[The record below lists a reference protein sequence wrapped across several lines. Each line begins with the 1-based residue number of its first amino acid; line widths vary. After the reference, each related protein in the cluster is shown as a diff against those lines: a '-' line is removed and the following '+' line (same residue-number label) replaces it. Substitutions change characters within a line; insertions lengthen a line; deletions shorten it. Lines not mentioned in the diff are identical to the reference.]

1 MKESS
6 STQKSWQRDVNC
18 VRSAVG
24 IREMVEAAQ
33 GMREL
38 ALLIRGASVL
48 NVFSGEL
55 EDLNIGIYRD
65 RIVYLGKEER
75 KAEEVIDV
83 EGIAVP
89 GFIDTHLHI
98 ESSMVTPVRFA
109 EAVLPH
115 GTTTVVADPHEI
127 ANVLGKEGVRMML
140 ENSRG
145 LPMKIYY
152 FMPTCVPESDAVTA
166 GAEITPEDV
175 EEALGWDG
183 IAGLGEVMDFEAVLA
198 GREKFMRILEVGWR
212 KNAVI
217 DGHCVLLSGARLN
230 AYIAAGPEADHEN
243 FTVDSMLEKL
253 RRGMYVK
260 LRGPYILDARR
271 FVEALRSVPDGLDRV
286 IFVTDDVMPDTLLE
300 KGHLDFVIRSMIEA
314 GMDEVE
320 AIRSA
325 TLRPAEHMRMREL
338 GAIAP
343 GRIADVV
350 ILKDLKRVEVDLV
363 ISNGVPVAREGRM
376 IVKVESRPFDRRAYG
391 TVKVKELRPE
401 DFEFIA
407 PIDNGR
413 MRVRVVDFPRPET
426 IQGDVAWTF
435 LQMIVTKA
443 SEAVV
448 EVRNRRPVLGE
459 VALMKVIERH
469 GKHGR
474 SGVGFVR
481 NMLRRGA
488 VATTVAH
495 DSHNLAVVGTDPV
508 DMYVAAREV
517 VRVGGG
523 MAAVLDGKV
532 LALIELPVAGL
543 MSEEPVEVMAGK
555 MKAFREALRRL
566 DAIDHPYMPLVS
578 LMTLS
583 VIPAYRITDKG
594 LFDVVNQRFVEPVIE
609 AIPS

>member
-1 MKESS
+1 M
-6 STQKSWQRDVNC
+6 
-18 VRSAVG
+18 RSAEE
-24 IREMVEAAQ
+24 IRAVIEAAQ
-33 GMREL
+33 GLRDL
-38 ALLIRGASVL
+38 TLLIKGAGVL
-48 NVFSGEL
+48 NVFTGEI
-55 EDLNIGIYRD
+55 EDLNIGIYLERV
-65 RIVYLGKEER
+65 VYLGREER
-75 KAEEVIDV
+75 KAERVIEVRGV
-83 EGIAVP
+83 AVP

-166 GAEITPEDV
+166 GAEITPEDI

-198 GREKFMRILEVGWR
+198 GKEKFMRILELGWR

-217 DGHCVLLSGARLN
+217 DGHCVLLSGARLG

-260 LRGPYILDARR
+260 LRGPYILDSKR
-271 FVEALRSVPDGLDRV
+271 FVEALRSVPDGWDRV
-286 IFVTDDVMPDTLLE
+286 LFVTDDVMPDTLLE
-300 KGHLDFVIRSMIEA
+300 KGHMDFVIRSMIEA

-343 GRIADVV
+343 GRLADVV
-350 ILKDLKRVEVDLV
+350 VLKDLRRVEVDLV
-363 ISNGVPVAREGRM
+363 VSKGVPVAREGRM
-376 IVKVESRPFDRRAYG
+376 IVELDGRPFDRRAYG
-391 TVKVKELRPE
+391 TVKVRELRPE
-401 DFEFIA
+401 DFEFVA

-413 MRVRVVDFPRPET
+413 MRVRVVDFPRPEEV
-426 IQGDVAWTF
+426 QGDLAWAF

-448 EVRNRRPVLGE
+448 EVRGRRPVLGE

-469 GKHGR
+469 GKHGQ
-474 SGVGFVR
+474 SGIGFVR

-508 DMYVAAREV
+508 DMYTAAKEV
-517 VRVGGG
+517 VKAGGG
-523 MAAVLDGKV
+523 MAAALNGEV

-555 MKAFREALRRL
+555 MKAFREALRKL

-594 LFDVVNQRFVEPVIE
+594 LFDVVNQRFLDPVIE
-609 AIPS
+609 AFPS

>member
-1 MKESS
+1 MSV
-6 STQKSWQRDVNC
+6 RDLI
-18 VRSAVG
+18 AG
-24 IREMVEAAQ
+24 YVEAAL
-33 GMREL
+33 GEREL
-38 ALLIRGASVL
+38 TLLIRGASVL

-55 EDLNIGIYRD
+55 EDVNIGVYRD
-65 RIVYLGKEER
+65 RVVYLGREER
-75 KAEEVIDV
+75 RAERVLDV
-83 EGIAVP
+83 KGVAVP

-98 ESSMVTPVRFA
+98 ESSMVTPARFA

-145 LPMKIYY
+145 LPLKVYY

-183 IAGLGEVMDFEAVLA
+183 IAGLGEVMDYESVLA
-198 GREKFMRILEVGWR
+198 RREKFMRILEAGWR
-212 KNAVI
+212 RNSVI

-243 FTVDSMLEKL
+243 FTIESMLEKL

-260 LRGPYILDARR
+260 LRGPYILDPRR
-271 FVEALRSVPDGLDRV
+271 FVEALKGLPNGWERV
-286 IFVTDDVMPDTLLE
+286 VFVTDDVMPDTLLE
-300 KGHLDFVIRSMIEA
+300 KGHLDFVVRSMIEA

-325 TLRPAEHMRMREL
+325 TLRPAEHMRMRDL

-343 GRIADVV
+343 GRIADVL
-350 ILKDLKRVEVDLV
+350 ILRDLRRVDVDLV
-363 ISNGVPVAREGRM
+363 VASGVPVARGGRL
-376 IVKVESRPFDRRAYG
+376 IVQLERRSFDRRAYG
-391 TVKVKELRPE
+391 TVRVKELKQE
-401 DFEFIA
+401 DFVFRA
-407 PIDNGR
+407 PVKEGR
-413 MRVRVVDFPRPET
+413 MRVRVVDFPRPEE
-426 IQGDVAWTF
+426 IAGDVSWTF
-435 LQMIVTKA
+435 LQMIVTEL
-443 SEAVV
+443 SEAEI
-448 EVRNRRPVLGE
+448 EVRDHRPVLGE

-469 GKHGR
+469 GKHGS

-481 NMLRRGA
+481 NLLRRGA

-495 DSHNLAVVGTDPV
+495 DSHNLAVVGTNPV
-508 DMYVAAREV
+508 DMHLAATEV
-517 VRVGGG
+517 IRAGGG
-523 MAAVLDGKV
+523 MAAALDGKV
-532 LALIELPVAGL
+532 LALIELPIAGL

-555 MKAFREALRRL
+555 MRAFREALRRL
-566 DAIDHPYMPLVS
+566 EAIDHPYMPLIS

-583 VIPAYRITDKG
+583 VIPRVRVTDKG
-594 LFDVVNQRFVEPVIE
+594 LFDVIEQRFLDPVIE
-609 AIPS
+609 AVPS

>member
-1 MKESS
+1 VSV
-6 STQKSWQRDVNC
+6 RDLI
-18 VRSAVG
+18 AG
-24 IREMVEAAQ
+24 YVEAAL
-33 GMREL
+33 GEREL
-38 ALLIRGASVL
+38 TLLIRGASVL

-55 EDLNIGIYRD
+55 EDVNIGVYRD
-65 RIVYLGKEER
+65 RVVYLGREER
-75 KAEEVIDV
+75 RAERVLDV
-83 EGIAVP
+83 KGVAVP

-98 ESSMVTPVRFA
+98 ESSMVTPARFA

-145 LPMKIYY
+145 LPLKVYY

-183 IAGLGEVMDFEAVLA
+183 IAGLGEVMDYESVLA
-198 GREKFMRILEVGWR
+198 RREKFMRILEAGWR
-212 KNAVI
+212 RNSVI

-243 FTVDSMLEKL
+243 FTIESMLEKL

-260 LRGPYILDARR
+260 LRGPYILDPRR
-271 FVEALRSVPDGLDRV
+271 FVEALKGLPNGWERV
-286 IFVTDDVMPDTLLE
+286 VFVTDDVMPDTLLE
-300 KGHLDFVIRSMIEA
+300 KGHLDFVVRSMIEA

-325 TLRPAEHMRMREL
+325 TLRPAEHMRMRDL

-343 GRIADVV
+343 GRIADVL
-350 ILKDLKRVEVDLV
+350 ILRDLRRVDVDLV
-363 ISNGVPVAREGRM
+363 VASGVPVARGGRL
-376 IVKVESRPFDRRAYG
+376 IVQLERRSFDRRAYG
-391 TVKVKELRPE
+391 TVRVKELKQE
-401 DFEFIA
+401 DFVFRA
-407 PIDNGR
+407 PIKEGR
-413 MRVRVVDFPRPET
+413 MRVRVVDFPRPEE
-426 IQGDVAWTF
+426 IAGDVSWTF
-435 LQMIVTKA
+435 LQMIVTKL
-443 SEAVV
+443 SEAEI
-448 EVRNRRPVLGE
+448 EVRDHRPVLGE

-469 GKHGR
+469 GKHGS

-481 NMLRRGA
+481 NLLRRGA

-495 DSHNLAVVGTDPV
+495 DSHNLAVVGTNPV
-508 DMYVAAREV
+508 DMHLAATEV
-517 VRVGGG
+517 IRAGGG
-523 MAAVLDGKV
+523 MAAALDGKV
-532 LALIELPVAGL
+532 LALIELPIAGL

-555 MKAFREALRRL
+555 MRAFREALRRL
-566 DAIDHPYMPLVS
+566 EAIDHPYMPLIS

-583 VIPAYRITDKG
+583 VIPRVRVTDKG
-594 LFDVVNQRFVEPVIE
+594 LFDVIEQRFLDPVIE
-609 AIPS
+609 AVPS

>member
-1 MKESS
+1 M
-6 STQKSWQRDVNC
+6 
-18 VRSAVG
+18 RSAEE
-24 IREMVEAAQ
+24 IRAVIEAAQ
-33 GMREL
+33 GLRDL
-38 ALLIRGASVL
+38 TLLIRGAEVL
-48 NVFSGEL
+48 NVFTGEV
-55 EDLNIGIYRD
+55 ENLNVGIYRD

-75 KAEEVIDV
+75 RAEKTIEARGV
-83 EGIAVP
+83 AVP

-152 FMPTCVPESDAVTA
+152 FMPTCVPESMAVTA

-175 EEALGWDG
+175 EEALGWEG
-183 IAGLGEVMDFEAVLA
+183 IAGLGEVMDFEAVLGA
-198 GREKFMRILEVGWR
+198 EEKFMRILEVGWR
-212 KNAVI
+212 ENAVI
-217 DGHCVLLSGARLN
+217 DGHCVLLSGARLG

-243 FTVDSMLEKL
+243 FTVDSMIEKL

-260 LRGPYILDARR
+260 LRGPYILDTRR
-271 FVEALRSVPDGLDRV
+271 FVEALKSVPSGWDRV
-286 IFVTDDVMPDTLLE
+286 IFVSDDVMPDTLLE
-300 KGHLDFVIRSMIEA
+300 RGHLDFVVRSMIEA

-320 AIRSA
+320 AIRSV
-325 TLRPAEHMRMREL
+325 TLRPAEHMRMKDI

-343 GRIADVV
+343 GRLADVV
-350 ILKDLKRVEVDLV
+350 VLKDLRRVEVDLV
-363 ISNGVPVAREGRM
+363 VSNGVPVAREGRM
-376 IVKVESRPFDRRAYG
+376 TLKLDDRPFDRRAYG
-391 TVKVKELRPE
+391 TVKVGSLRPE
-401 DFEFIA
+401 DFEFVA
-407 PIDNGR
+407 PVENGK
-413 MRVRVVDFPRPET
+413 MRVRVVDFPRPEE
-426 IQGDVAWTF
+426 IEGDVAWAF

-469 GKHGR
+469 GKHGS
-474 SGVGFVR
+474 SGIGFVR

-495 DSHNLAVVGTDPV
+495 DSHNLAVVGTDPM
-508 DMYVAAREV
+508 DMYVAASEV
-517 VRVGGG
+517 VKAGGG
-523 MAAVLDGKV
+523 MAAVLNGKV
-532 LALIELPVAGL
+532 LSLIELPVAGL

-555 MKAFREALRRL
+555 MRAFRESLRKL
-566 DAIDHPYMPLVS
+566 EAIDHPYMPLVS

-594 LFDVVNQRFVEPVIE
+594 LFDVTNRRYLEPVIE
-609 AIPS
+609 AFPA

>member
-1 MKESS
+1 MSV
-6 STQKSWQRDVNC
+6 RDLI
-18 VRSAVG
+18 AG
-24 IREMVEAAQ
+24 YVEAAL
-33 GMREL
+33 GEREL
-38 ALLIRGASVL
+38 TLLIRGASVL

-55 EDLNIGIYRD
+55 EDVNIGVYRD
-65 RIVYLGKEER
+65 RVVYLGREER
-75 KAEEVIDV
+75 RAERVLDV
-83 EGIAVP
+83 KGVAVP

-98 ESSMVTPVRFA
+98 ESSMVTPARFA

-145 LPMKIYY
+145 LPLKVYY

-183 IAGLGEVMDFEAVLA
+183 IAGLGEVMDYESVLA
-198 GREKFMRILEVGWR
+198 RREKFMRILEAGWR
-212 KNAVI
+212 RNSVI

-243 FTVDSMLEKL
+243 FTIESMLEKL

-260 LRGPYILDARR
+260 LRGPYILDPRR
-271 FVEALRSVPDGLDRV
+271 FVEALKGLPNGWERV
-286 IFVTDDVMPDTLLE
+286 VFVTDDVMPDTLLE
-300 KGHLDFVIRSMIEA
+300 KGHLDFVVRSMIEA

-325 TLRPAEHMRMREL
+325 TLRPAEHMRMRDL

-343 GRIADVV
+343 GRIADVL
-350 ILKDLKRVEVDLV
+350 ILRDLRRVDVDLV
-363 ISNGVPVAREGRM
+363 VASGVPVARGGRL
-376 IVKVESRPFDRRAYG
+376 IVQLERRSFDRRAYG
-391 TVKVKELRPE
+391 TVRVKELKQE
-401 DFEFIA
+401 DFVFRA
-407 PIDNGR
+407 PIKEGR
-413 MRVRVVDFPRPET
+413 MRVRVVDFPRPEE
-426 IQGDVAWTF
+426 IAGDVSWTF
-435 LQMIVTKA
+435 LQMIVTKL
-443 SEAVV
+443 SEAEI
-448 EVRNRRPVLGE
+448 EVRDHRPVLGE

-469 GKHGR
+469 GKHGS

-481 NMLRRGA
+481 NLLRRGA

-495 DSHNLAVVGTDPV
+495 DSHNLAVVGTNPV
-508 DMYVAAREV
+508 DMHVAATEV
-517 VRVGGG
+517 IRAGGG
-523 MAAVLDGKV
+523 MAAALDGKV
-532 LALIELPVAGL
+532 LALIELPIAGL

-555 MKAFREALRRL
+555 MRAFREALRRL
-566 DAIDHPYMPLVS
+566 EAIDHPYMPLIS

-583 VIPAYRITDKG
+583 VIPRVRVTDKG
-594 LFDVVNQRFVEPVIE
+594 LFDVIEQRFLDPVIE
-609 AIPS
+609 AVPS

>member
-1 MKESS
+1 VSV
-6 STQKSWQRDVNC
+6 RDLI
-18 VRSAVG
+18 AG
-24 IREMVEAAQ
+24 YVEAAL
-33 GMREL
+33 GEREL
-38 ALLIRGASVL
+38 TLLIRGASVL

-55 EDLNIGIYRD
+55 EDVNIGVYRD
-65 RIVYLGKEER
+65 RVVYLGREER
-75 KAEEVIDV
+75 RAERVLDV
-83 EGIAVP
+83 KGVAVP

-98 ESSMVTPVRFA
+98 ESSMVTPARFA

-145 LPMKIYY
+145 LPLKVYY

-183 IAGLGEVMDFEAVLA
+183 IAGLGEVMDYESVLA
-198 GREKFMRILEVGWR
+198 RREKFMRILEAGWR
-212 KNAVI
+212 RNSVI

-243 FTVDSMLEKL
+243 FTIESMLEKL

-260 LRGPYILDARR
+260 LRGPYILDPRR
-271 FVEALRSVPDGLDRV
+271 FVEALKGLPNGWERV
-286 IFVTDDVMPDTLLE
+286 VFVTDDVMPDTLLE
-300 KGHLDFVIRSMIEA
+300 KGHLDFVVRSMIEA

-325 TLRPAEHMRMREL
+325 TLRPAEHMRMRDL

-343 GRIADVV
+343 GRIADVL
-350 ILKDLKRVEVDLV
+350 ILRDLRRVDVDLV
-363 ISNGVPVAREGRM
+363 VASGVPVARGGRL
-376 IVKVESRPFDRRAYG
+376 IVQLERRSFDRRAYG
-391 TVKVKELRPE
+391 TVRVKELKQE
-401 DFEFIA
+401 DFVFRA
-407 PIDNGR
+407 PVKEGR
-413 MRVRVVDFPRPET
+413 MRVRVVDFPRPEE
-426 IQGDVAWTF
+426 IAGDVSWTF
-435 LQMIVTKA
+435 LQMIVTEL
-443 SEAVV
+443 SEAEI
-448 EVRNRRPVLGE
+448 EVRDHRPVLGE

-469 GKHGR
+469 GKHGS

-481 NMLRRGA
+481 NLLRRGA

-495 DSHNLAVVGTDPV
+495 DSHNLAVVGTNPV
-508 DMYVAAREV
+508 DMHLAATEV
-517 VRVGGG
+517 IRAGGG
-523 MAAVLDGKV
+523 MAAALDGKV
-532 LALIELPVAGL
+532 LALIELPIAGL

-555 MKAFREALRRL
+555 MRAFREALRRL
-566 DAIDHPYMPLVS
+566 EAIDHPYMPLIS

-583 VIPAYRITDKG
+583 VIPRVRVTDKG
-594 LFDVVNQRFVEPVIE
+594 LFDVIEQRFLDPVIE
-609 AIPS
+609 AVPS

>member
-1 MKESS
+1 V
-6 STQKSWQRDVNC
+6 RG
-18 VRSAVG
+18 VRSASSL
-24 IREMVEAAQ
+24 RELVEAAQ
-33 GMREL
+33 GLRDL
-38 ALLIRGASVL
+38 TLLIKGVQVL
-48 NVFSGEL
+48 NVFSGEI
-55 EDLNIGIYRD
+55 EDLNIGVYRD
-65 RIVYLGKEER
+65 RIVYLGMEER
-75 KAEEVIDV
+75 KAERVIEARGV
-83 EGIAVP
+83 AVP

-98 ESSMVTPVRFA
+98 ESSMVTPVMFA

-127 ANVLGKEGVRMML
+127 ANVLGKEGVKMML

-152 FMPTCVPESDAVTA
+152 FMPTCVPESNAVTA
-166 GAEITPEDV
+166 GAEVTPEDI

-183 IAGLGEVMDFEAVLA
+183 IAGLGEVMDFEAVL
-198 GREKFMRILEVGWR
+198 RVEEKFMRILELGWR
-212 KNAVI
+212 KNVVI

-243 FTVDSMLEKL
+243 FTVESMLEKL

-260 LRGPYILDARR
+260 LRGPYILDTKR
-271 FVEALRSVPDGLDRV
+271 FVEALKSVPSGWNRV

-325 TLRPAEHMRMREL
+325 TLRPAEHMRMREI

-343 GRIADVV
+343 GRLADVV
-350 ILKDLKRVEVDLV
+350 VLKDLRRVEVDLV
-363 ISNGVPVAREGRM
+363 VSNGVPVAKEGKM
-376 IVKVESRPFDRRAYG
+376 IVNLERRPFDRRAYG
-391 TVKVKELRPE
+391 TVKVRSLRPE
-401 DFEFIA
+401 DFEFLA
-407 PIDNGR
+407 PIENGR
-413 MRVRVVDFPRPET
+413 MRVRVVDFPRPEEV
-426 IQGDVAWTF
+426 QGDVAWTF

-448 EVRNRRPVLGE
+448 EVRNRRPVLGD

-469 GKHGR
+469 GKHGK

-495 DSHNLAVVGTDPV
+495 DSHNLAVVGTDPS
-508 DMYVAAREV
+508 DMYVAANEV
-517 VRVGGG
+517 MRAGGG
-523 MAAVLDGKV
+523 MAAALNGKV

-555 MKAFREALRRL
+555 MRAFREALRKL

-583 VIPAYRITDKG
+583 VIPAYRITDMG
-594 LFDVVNQRFVEPVIE
+594 LFDVTNQRFLDPVIE
-609 AIPS
+609 VLPA

>member
-6 STQKSWQRDVNC
+6 STQKSWQWDVNC

-33 GMREL
+33 GKREL

>member
-1 MKESS
+1 MSV
-6 STQKSWQRDVNC
+6 RDLI
-18 VRSAVG
+18 AG
-24 IREMVEAAQ
+24 YVEAAL
-33 GMREL
+33 GEREL
-38 ALLIRGASVL
+38 TLLIRGASVL

-55 EDLNIGIYRD
+55 EDVNIGVYRD
-65 RIVYLGKEER
+65 RVVYLGREER
-75 KAEEVIDV
+75 RAERVLDV
-83 EGIAVP
+83 KGVAVP

-98 ESSMVTPVRFA
+98 ESSMVTPARFA

-145 LPMKIYY
+145 LPLKVYY

-183 IAGLGEVMDFEAVLA
+183 IAGLGEVMDYESVLA
-198 GREKFMRILEVGWR
+198 RREKFMRILEAGWR
-212 KNAVI
+212 RNSVI

-243 FTVDSMLEKL
+243 FTIESMLEKL

-260 LRGPYILDARR
+260 LRGPYILDPRR
-271 FVEALRSVPDGLDRV
+271 FVEALKGLPNGWERV
-286 IFVTDDVMPDTLLE
+286 VFVTDDVMPDTLLE
-300 KGHLDFVIRSMIEA
+300 KGHLDFVVRSMIEA

-325 TLRPAEHMRMREL
+325 TLRPAEHMRMRDL

-343 GRIADVV
+343 GRIADVL
-350 ILKDLKRVEVDLV
+350 ILRDLRRVDVDLV
-363 ISNGVPVAREGRM
+363 VASGVPVARGGRL
-376 IVKVESRPFDRRAYG
+376 IVQLERRSFDRRAYG
-391 TVKVKELRPE
+391 TVRVKELKQE
-401 DFEFIA
+401 DFVFRA
-407 PIDNGR
+407 PVKEGR
-413 MRVRVVDFPRPET
+413 MRVRVVDFPRPEE
-426 IQGDVAWTF
+426 IAGDVSWTF
-435 LQMIVTKA
+435 LQMIVTKL
-443 SEAVV
+443 SEAEI
-448 EVRNRRPVLGE
+448 EVRDHRPVLGE

-469 GKHGR
+469 GKHGS

-481 NMLRRGA
+481 NLLRRGA

-495 DSHNLAVVGTDPV
+495 DSHNLAVVGTNPV
-508 DMYVAAREV
+508 DMHLAATEV
-517 VRVGGG
+517 IRAGGG
-523 MAAVLDGKV
+523 MAAALDGKV
-532 LALIELPVAGL
+532 LALIELPIAGL

-555 MKAFREALRRL
+555 MRAFREALRRL
-566 DAIDHPYMPLVS
+566 EAIDHPYMPLIS

-583 VIPAYRITDKG
+583 VIPRVRVTDKG
-594 LFDVVNQRFVEPVIE
+594 LFDVIEQRFLDPVIE
-609 AIPS
+609 AVPS

>member
-1 MKESS
+1 MSV
-6 STQKSWQRDVNC
+6 RDLI
-18 VRSAVG
+18 AG
-24 IREMVEAAQ
+24 YVEAAL
-33 GMREL
+33 GEREL
-38 ALLIRGASVL
+38 TLLIRGASVL

-55 EDLNIGIYRD
+55 EDVNIGVYRD
-65 RIVYLGKEER
+65 RVVYLGREER
-75 KAEEVIDV
+75 RAERVLDV
-83 EGIAVP
+83 KGVAVP

-98 ESSMVTPVRFA
+98 ESSMVTPARFA

-145 LPMKIYY
+145 LPLKVYY

-183 IAGLGEVMDFEAVLA
+183 IAGLGEVMDYESVLA
-198 GREKFMRILEVGWR
+198 RREKFMRILEAGWR
-212 KNAVI
+212 RNSVI

-243 FTVDSMLEKL
+243 FTIESMLEKL

-260 LRGPYILDARR
+260 LRGPYILDPRR
-271 FVEALRSVPDGLDRV
+271 FVEALKGLPSGWERV
-286 IFVTDDVMPDTLLE
+286 VFVTDDVMPDTLLE
-300 KGHLDFVIRSMIEA
+300 KGHLDFVVRSMIEA

-325 TLRPAEHMRMREL
+325 TLRPAEHMRMRDL

-343 GRIADVV
+343 GRIADVL
-350 ILKDLKRVEVDLV
+350 ILRDLRRVDVDLV
-363 ISNGVPVAREGRM
+363 VASGVPVARGGRL
-376 IVKVESRPFDRRAYG
+376 IVQLERRSFDRRAYG
-391 TVKVKELRPE
+391 TVRVKELKQE
-401 DFEFIA
+401 DFVFRA
-407 PIDNGR
+407 PIKEGR
-413 MRVRVVDFPRPET
+413 MRVRVVDFPRPEE
-426 IQGDVAWTF
+426 IAGDVSWTF
-435 LQMIVTKA
+435 LQMIVTKL
-443 SEAVV
+443 SEAEI
-448 EVRNRRPVLGE
+448 EVRDHRPVLGE

-469 GKHGR
+469 GKHGS

-481 NMLRRGA
+481 NLLRRGA

-495 DSHNLAVVGTDPV
+495 DSHNLAVVGTNPV
-508 DMYVAAREV
+508 DMHVAATEV
-517 VRVGGG
+517 IRAGGG
-523 MAAVLDGKV
+523 MAAALDGKV
-532 LALIELPVAGL
+532 LALIELPIAGL

-555 MKAFREALRRL
+555 MRAFREALRRL
-566 DAIDHPYMPLVS
+566 EAIDHPYMPLIS

-583 VIPAYRITDKG
+583 VIPRVRVTDKG
-594 LFDVVNQRFVEPVIE
+594 LFDVIEQRFLDPVIE